1 MGVMAVLT
9 TTGYLAIGTF
19 VLGVM
24 VSAGLAVW
32 RQPVRIRHHEERMAD
47 EARKPLTGYVAIR
60 REAERSLERSQA
72 RRGVR

>member
-9 TTGYLAIGTF
+9 MTGYLAIGTF

-32 RQPVRIRHHEERMAD
+32 RQPVRIRRHEERMAD
-47 EARKPLTGYVAIR
+47 EARKPLTGYDAIR
-60 REAERSLERSQA
+60 REAKRSLERSQA